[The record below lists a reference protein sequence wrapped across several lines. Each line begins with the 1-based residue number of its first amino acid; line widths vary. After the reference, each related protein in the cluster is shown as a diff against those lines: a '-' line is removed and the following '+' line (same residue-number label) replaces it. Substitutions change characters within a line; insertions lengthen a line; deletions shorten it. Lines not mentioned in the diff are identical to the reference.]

1 MRPLDGDDGGLGSR
15 AAAPHSNTR
24 RTHQLGQTPVN
35 VHTLQLAA
43 RANARKSNL
52 AFALGCLPQD
62 RRMDALVF
70 YDFCRAVDDIADE
83 PGRSPA
89 EKHELLDLWKAALNA
104 GDKLPPALAQV
115 LARHKIDRRLLV
127 EIVLGVEMDIEPIRY
142 QTHEDLRAY
151 CWRVASAVGLVSVE
165 IFGCKNPR
173 SKIYAEF
180 LGYALQ
186 MTNILRDVAEDAA
199 AGRIYLPLEDLRKFE
214 VSEAGLLRGDPGEN
228 FSDLM
233 RFEAERTRALFAE
246 ASRALPAD
254 DAEALKP
261 AELMRTIYEKIL
273 SRMEADGFRVFQ
285 KRYRLSKAEKL
296 LF

>member
-1 MRPLDGDDGGLGSR
+1 
-15 AAAPHSNTR
+15 
-24 RTHQLGQTPVN
+24 VN
-35 VHTLQLAA
+35 VHTLQLAD

-52 AFALGCLPQD
+52 AFALGCLPPD

-83 PGRSPA
+83 QGRAPS

-142 QTHEDLRAY
+142 QTHEELRTY

-173 SKIYAEF
+173 SKIYAES

-214 VSEAGLLRGDPGEN
+214 VSEAGLLRGDPGDN
-228 FSDLM
+228 FGALM
-233 RFEAERTRALFAE
+233 RFEAERTHALFAK
-246 ASRALPAD
+246 ARNALPAD
-254 DAEALKP
+254 DAKALRP
-261 AELMRTIYEKIL
+261 AEVMRTIYEKIL
-273 SRMEADGFRVFQ
+273 SRMEADGFRVYQ

-296 LF
+296 FVLIYFWLRPGSFATSKRVGIT

>member
-1 MRPLDGDDGGLGSR
+1 M
-15 AAAPHSNTR
+15 
-24 RTHQLGQTPVN
+24 N
-35 VHTLQLAA
+35 VRSLQLAA

-52 AFALGCLPQD
+52 AFALGCLPTD

-83 PGRSPA
+83 PGRSSA
-89 EKHELLDLWKAALNA
+89 EKHELLDLWKAALSA

-115 LARHKIDRRLLV
+115 LARHKIDRRLLIQ
-127 EIVLGVEMDIEPIRY
+127 IVLGVEMDIEPIRY

-165 IFGCKNPR
+165 IFGCKNPK
-173 SKIYAEF
+173 SKIYAEL

-199 AGRIYLPLEDLRKFE
+199 TGRIYLPLEDLQKFG
-214 VSEAGLLRGDPGEN
+214 VSEAGILRGDPGGN

-233 RFEAERTRALFAE
+233 HFEAARTRALFVE

-254 DAEALKP
+254 DAGALKP
-261 AELMRTIYEKIL
+261 AELMHTIYEKLL
-273 SRMEADGFRVFQ
+273 SRMEADGFRVFR

-296 LF
+296 LILIYFRFFPRSFATSKRVGIT

>member
-1 MRPLDGDDGGLGSR
+1 
-15 AAAPHSNTR
+15 
-24 RTHQLGQTPVN
+24 
-35 VHTLQLAA
+35 
-43 RANARKSNL
+43 
-52 AFALGCLPQD
+52 
-62 RRMDALVF
+62 MDALVF

-83 PGRSPA
+83 PGRSSA

-115 LARHKIDRRLLV
+115 LARYKIDRSLLV
-127 EIVLGVEMDIEPIRY
+127 QIVLGVEMDIEPIRY

-165 IFGCKNPR
+165 IFGCKNPK
-173 SKIYAEF
+173 SKIYAER

-186 MTNILRDVAEDAA
+186 MTNIIRDVAEDAA
-199 AGRIYLPLEDLRKFE
+199 AGRIYLPLEDLQKFG
-214 VSEAGLLRGDPGEN
+214 VSEAGILRGNPGEN

-233 RFEAERTRALFAE
+233 RFEAARTRALFVE

-254 DAEALKP
+254 DAGALKP
-261 AELMRTIYEKIL
+261 AELMHTIYEKL
-273 SRMEADGFRVFQ
+273 LARMEADGFRVFR

-296 LF
+296 LILIYFRFFPRSFATSKRVGIT